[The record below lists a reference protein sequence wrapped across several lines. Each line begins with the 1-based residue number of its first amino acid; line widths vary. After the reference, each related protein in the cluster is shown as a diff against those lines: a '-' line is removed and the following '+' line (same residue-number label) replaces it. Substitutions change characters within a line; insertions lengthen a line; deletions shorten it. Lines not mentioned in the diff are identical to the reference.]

1 MGGQVVITLN
11 KQAETGGEAF
21 IQGCRKK
28 KKLQSRPQSVMVPKH
43 FLWILLPPIGVL
55 DNESTT
61 KLCVLCLFSGS
72 LILEL

>member
-28 KKLQSRPQSVMVPKH
+28 KRITKQAPKCN
-43 FLWILLPPIGVL
+43 G
-55 DNESTT
+55 SKT
-61 KLCVLCLFSGS
+61 LFMDS
-72 LILEL
+72 LTSDRGFK